1 MSLNFGPTDGAGA
14 LNTLGA
20 ASPAAGIFAQHHAY
34 FVKEWVEIANPELIF
49 DMFGTMKPIP
59 ANSGN
64 EITYSKLLKL
74 PTTGQAGLQ
83 GSPLLEGT
91 VPTEQ
96 QFQMVRFSQTI
107 NQYGGFARVTDRL
120 HEESI
125 NGVTSMFNQ
134 RMAEQGAETMNLVIR
149 DDLYGG
155 SNVRRTGGAS
165 DINDIVEAG
174 IGLATADLD
183 YMYQAFKL
191 EKVKPLAPMTTGSP
205 NTGTLP
211 IRHAYPVLVP
221 VEAIPFI
228 EALDDSNG
236 NTFQSIEKYAGQ
248 VATWPS
254 EHGSYKHFRFI
265 LNTELAIVNND
276 VSAGSVDVGGN
287 DQQIARCLCFGK
299 GAYHVSTIANSDV
312 ELFIKPKGSAG
323 TADPIDQFSSIGWKA
338 KKGATIVQPTYM
350 FRLEFSLGN
359 V

>member
-1 MSLNFGPTDGAGA
+1 MALNLGPTDGAGA
-14 LNTLGA
+14 NVALGQTA
-20 ASPAAGIFAQHHAY
+20 PAAGSFAHHHAY
-34 FVKEWVEIANPELIF
+34 FVKEWVEIANPELVF
-49 DMFGTMKPIP
+49 DLFGMSKPIP

-64 EITYSKLLKL
+64 EITYSKMLKL
-74 PTTGQAGLQ
+74 PTSGQQGLQ
-83 GSPLLEGT
+83 GSPLFEGV

-96 QFQMVRFSQTI
+96 TFQMVRFSQTI

-134 RMAEQGAETMNLVIR
+134 RMAEQGAETMNLVVR

-155 SNVRRTGGAS
+155 SNVRRTGGVATIDLITAS
-165 DINDIVEAG
+165 
-174 IGLATADLD
+174 GLATAELD

-191 EKVKPLAPMTTGSP
+191 ERVKPLAPMTTGSP

-228 EALDDSNG
+228 EALDDGNG
-236 NTFQSIEKYAGQ
+236 NTFNSIEKYAGQ
-248 VATWPS
+248 VATWPN
-254 EHGSYKHFRFI
+254 EHGSYKQFRFI
-265 LNTELAIVNND
+265 LNTELSIVSNAAATPQD
-276 VSAGSVDVGGN
+276 
-287 DQQIARCLCFGK
+287 IARCLCFGK

-350 FRLEFSLGN
+350 FRLEFSLGDT
-359 V
+359 